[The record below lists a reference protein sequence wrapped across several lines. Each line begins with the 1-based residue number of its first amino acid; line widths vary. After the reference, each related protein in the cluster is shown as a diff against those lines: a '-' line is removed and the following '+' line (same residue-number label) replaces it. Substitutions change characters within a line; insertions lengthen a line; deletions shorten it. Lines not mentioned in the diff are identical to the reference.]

1 MNERIAW
8 YHHTRNGFM
17 KTVVLGVAWQG
28 SRRVLA
34 LGAGTV
40 LIIAGMAG
48 FVSSE
53 FTLTLAV
60 GAFGAT
66 LTGVAWLLFRH
77 RAVKVSVRLATH
89 QSNAG
94 TAPTSTD
101 SVENLPD
108 PWPVA
113 WTCHCDQNKR
123 TVSRLLGAKVR
134 QL

>member
-1 MNERIAW
+1 MVSPHSQRVHEDR
-8 YHHTRNGFM
+8 
-17 KTVVLGVAWQG
+17 GVGSCMAG
-28 SRRVLA
+28 RSRRVLA
-34 LGAGTV
+34 FGAGTV

-66 LTGVAWLLFRH
+66 LTGVAWLLLSAPSSEGQRSIGH
-77 RAVKVSVRLATH
+77 ASV
-89 QSNAG
+89 NAG

-108 PWPVA
+108 PMASGMDMP
-113 WTCHCDQNKR
+113 
-123 TVSRLLGAKVR
+123 L
-134 QL
+134 